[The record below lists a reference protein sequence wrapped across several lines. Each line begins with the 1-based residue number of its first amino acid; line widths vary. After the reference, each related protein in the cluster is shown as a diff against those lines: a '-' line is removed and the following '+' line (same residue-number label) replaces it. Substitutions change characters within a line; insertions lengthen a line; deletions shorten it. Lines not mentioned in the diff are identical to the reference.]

1 MTMASNPGDKTS
13 HDFQVKIEG
22 ITLTREAADRI
33 ARAVRQA
40 VLNEVATL
48 DLRVN
53 VGMRFVGNGGT
64 QGIELIAKG
73 GPNG

>member
-1 MTMASNPGDKTS
+1 MASDSDKKAR

-22 ITLTREAADRI
+22 ITLPREAADRI

-53 VGMRFVGNGGT
+53 VGVRFVGNGGT
-64 QGIELIAKG
+64 QGIELVVKE
-73 GPNG
+73 GPHG

>member
-1 MTMASNPGDKTS
+1 MASDLGKKS
-13 HDFQVKIEG
+13 RHDFQVKIEG
-22 ITLTREAADRI
+22 ITLPRETADRI

-40 VLNEVATL
+40 VLNEIATL

-53 VGMRFVGNGGT
+53 VGVRFVGNGGT
-64 QGIELIAKG
+64 QGIELIVKE